1 MSHTAD
7 TPDTASTIEAP
18 IGYLVDTGEMPV
30 FYQSNVA
37 GERTNFEGE
46 REKRPMAIRN
56 ARALPNSFSLD
67 VEGFAFVDH
76 PTQVKD
82 FYDDAEVAAVY
93 NREAE
98 ALIKAHTGATRVF
111 VFDHTRRS
119 SSQALRETHNAR
131 DPAGAA
137 HTDYTD
143 WSAAQRIKD
152 LLPDEAETLLAKRFA
167 IVNVWR
173 SVAGPVEQWP
183 LALCDA
189 RSVDDAHLHT
199 VERRAYNRVGQTRHA
214 SYDAGNVWYYFP
226 RMTRDEAVLIK
237 NYDSAAKTLGV
248 APYSLHTSFEDPTS
262 PPDAAPRESLET
274 RCLVFFE

>member
-1 MSHTAD
+1 MSQSAD
-7 TPDTASTIEAP
+7 TSGATPTIEAP
-18 IGYLVDTGEMPV
+18 IGYLIDTGEMPV

-46 REKRPMAIRN
+46 REKRTMVVRD
-56 ARALPNSFSLD
+56 ARALPNTFTLD

-76 PTQVKD
+76 PTKVQD
-82 FYDDAEVAAVY
+82 FYDDGELAAVY
-93 NREAE
+93 NPEVE
-98 ALIKAHTGATRVF
+98 ALIAEHTGASRVF

-119 SSQALRETHNAR
+119 SSQAVREKHNAR

-143 WSAAQRIKD
+143 WSAAQRIRD
-152 LLPDEAETLLAKRFA
+152 LLPEEADARLAGRFA

-173 SVAGPVEQWP
+173 SVTGIIEQWP

-189 RSVDDAHLHT
+189 RSVDDSLLHT

-214 SYDAGNVWYYFP
+214 SYDAGNIWYYFP
-226 RMTRDEAVLIK
+226 RMTREEAVLIK
-237 NYDSAAKTLGV
+237 NYDSAASQLGV
-248 APYSLHTSFEDPTS
+248 APYSLHTAFEDPTS

-274 RCLVFFE
+274 RALVFFD

>member
-1 MSHTAD
+1 MSQSAD
-7 TPDTASTIEAP
+7 VSDAIPTIEAP
-18 IGYLVDTGEMPV
+18 IGYLVYTGEMPV
-30 FYQSNVA
+30 FYQSNVP

-46 REKRPMAIRN
+46 REKRVMVVRD
-56 ARALPNSFSLD
+56 ARALPNTFSLD

-93 NREAE
+93 NREVE
-98 ALIKAHTGATRVF
+98 ALIAAHTGASKVV

-119 SSQALRETHNAR
+119 TSQALREKHNAR

-143 WSAAQRIKD
+143 WSAAQRIRD
-152 LLPDEAETLLAKRFA
+152 LLPDEAEARLAKRFA

-173 SVAGPVEQWP
+173 SVAGTIEQWP
-183 LALCDA
+183 LGLCDA
-189 RSVDDAHLHT
+189 RSVDDNHLHT

-226 RMTRDEAVLIK
+226 CMTRDEAVLIK
-237 NYDSAAKTLGV
+237 NYDSATDGRARY
-248 APYSLHTSFEDPTS
+248 ALHAAFEDPTS

-274 RCLVFFE
+274 RALVFFD

>member
-1 MSHTAD
+1 MSQSVSETGA
-7 TPDTASTIEAP
+7 TPTVEAP
-18 IGYLVDTGEMPV
+18 IGYMVETGEMPV

-37 GERTNFEGE
+37 GERTRVEGK
-46 REKRPMAIRN
+46 REKRTMVIRD
-56 ARALPNSFSLD
+56 ARALPNNFSLD

-76 PTQVKD
+76 PTKVRD
-82 FYDDAEVAAVY
+82 FYDDAELTAVY
-93 NREAE
+93 EPEVE
-98 ALIKAHTGATRVF
+98 ALIAAHMGASKVF

-119 SSQALRETHNAR
+119 SSQRLREKHNAR

-143 WSAAQRIKD
+143 WSAQQRIKD
-152 LLPDEAETLLAKRFA
+152 LMPDEADARLAKRFA

-173 SVAGPVEQWP
+173 SVTGIIEEWP

-189 RSVDDAHLHT
+189 RSVDDSCLHT

-237 NYDSAAKTLGV
+237 NYDTAEDGRARY
-248 APYSLHTSFEDPTS
+248 ALHTAFEDPTS
-262 PPDAAPRESLET
+262 APDAAPRESLET
-274 RCLVFFE
+274 RALVFFD

>member
-1 MSHTAD
+1 MSQSAD
-7 TPDTASTIEAP
+7 VSDAIPTIEAP
-18 IGYLVDTGEMPV
+18 IGYLVYTGEMPV
-30 FYQSNVA
+30 FYQSNVP

-46 REKRPMAIRN
+46 REKRVMVVRD
-56 ARALPNSFSLD
+56 ARALPNTFSLD

-93 NREAE
+93 NREVE
-98 ALIKAHTGATRVF
+98 ALIAAHTGASKVV

-119 SSQALRETHNAR
+119 TSQALREKHNAR

-143 WSAAQRIKD
+143 WSAAQRIRD
-152 LLPDEAETLLAKRFA
+152 LLPDEAEARLAKRFA

-173 SVAGPVEQWP
+173 SVAGTIEQWP
-183 LALCDA
+183 LGLCDA
-189 RSVDDAHLHT
+189 RSVDDNHLHT

-237 NYDSAAKTLGV
+237 NYDSATDGRARY
-248 APYSLHTSFEDPTS
+248 ALHAAFEDPTS

-274 RCLVFFE
+274 RALVFFD

>member
-1 MSHTAD
+1 MSQSTD
-7 TPDTASTIEAP
+7 TPDTLRTVEAP
-18 IGYLVDTGEMPV
+18 IGYLIDTGEMPV

-46 REKRPMAIRN
+46 REKRMMVIRDG
-56 ARALPNSFSLD
+56 RSLPNTFTLD

-76 PTQVKD
+76 PTKVSD
-82 FYDDAEVAAVY
+82 FYDDAELAAVY
-93 NREAE
+93 VPEVE
-98 ALIKAHTGATRVF
+98 ALIAAHTGASKVF
-111 VFDHTRRS
+111 VFDQTRRS
-119 SSQALRETHNAR
+119 SSQTLREKHNPR

-143 WSAAQRIKD
+143 WSAQQRIKD
-152 LLPDEAETLLAKRFA
+152 LLPEEADARLAKRFA

-173 SVAGPVEQWP
+173 SVAGVVEQWP

-189 RSVDDAHLHT
+189 RSVDDSHLHT

-237 NYDSAAKTLGV
+237 NYDTATDGRARY
-248 APYSLHTSFEDPTS
+248 ALHTAFADPTS

-274 RCLVFFE
+274 RCLVFFD

>member
-1 MSHTAD
+1 MSQSAD
-7 TPDTASTIEAP
+7 VSDAIPTIEAP
-18 IGYLVDTGEMPV
+18 IGYLVYTGEMPV
-30 FYQSNVA
+30 FYQSNVP

-46 REKRPMAIRN
+46 REKRVMVVRD
-56 ARALPNSFSLD
+56 ARALPNTFSLD

-93 NREAE
+93 NREVE
-98 ALIKAHTGATRVF
+98 ALIAAHTGASKVV

-119 SSQALRETHNAR
+119 TSQALREKHNAR

-152 LLPDEAETLLAKRFA
+152 LLPDEAEARLAKRFA

-173 SVAGPVEQWP
+173 SVAGTIEEWP
-183 LALCDA
+183 LGLCDA
-189 RSVDDAHLHT
+189 RSVDDNHLHT

-226 RMTRDEAVLIK
+226 CMTRDEAVLIK
-237 NYDSAAKTLGV
+237 NYDSATDGRARY
-248 APYSLHTSFEDPTS
+248 ALHAAFEDPTS

-274 RCLVFFE
+274 RALVFFD

>member
-1 MSHTAD
+1 MSQSTD
-7 TPDTASTIEAP
+7 TPDTLRTVEAP
-18 IGYLVDTGEMPV
+18 IGYLIDTGEMPV

-46 REKRPMAIRN
+46 REKRMMVIRDG
-56 ARALPNSFSLD
+56 RALPNTFTLD

-76 PTQVKD
+76 PTKVND
-82 FYDDAEVAAVY
+82 FYDDAELAAVY
-93 NREAE
+93 VPEVE
-98 ALIKAHTGATRVF
+98 ALIAAHTGASKVF

-119 SSQALRETHNAR
+119 SSQTLREKHNAR

-143 WSAAQRIKD
+143 WSAQQRIKD
-152 LLPDEAETLLAKRFA
+152 LLPEEADARLAKRFA

-173 SVAGPVEQWP
+173 SVAGVVEQWP

-189 RSVDDAHLHT
+189 RSVDDSHLHT

-237 NYDSAAKTLGV
+237 NYDSAAAAESR
-248 APYSLHTSFEDPTS
+248 APYSLHTAFEDPTS

-274 RCLVFFE
+274 RALVFFD